1 VTCDLIRFYNIMAI
15 AGACAAAIAIAF
27 LIAMLIVTRIK

>member
-1 VTCDLIRFYNIMAI
+1 MTCDLIEFYNIMAV

-27 LIAMLIVTRIK
+27 LISMLIVTRIK